1 LHDHPSAHRLQR
13 AKLGWIATP
22 EFAERIGRPV
32 PLVVF
37 SQPCR
42 FKQRALEMLNK
53 AEIPWEIVFKSPS
66 LGGLWAAARANIG
79 LTVRSSYW
87 VPSGL
92 MVLDPMQIGLPD
104 LGDTEVD
111 IHYFEDALAP
121 DLLEM
126 VKHME
131 RSILLHP
138 NGFPSQCDFAP
149 DRAG

>member
-1 LHDHPSAHRLQR
+1 
-13 AKLGWIATP
+13 
-22 EFAERIGRPV
+22 
-32 PLVVF
+32 
-37 SQPCR
+37 
-42 FKQRALEMLNK
+42 
-53 AEIPWEIVFKSPS
+53 
-66 LGGLWAAARANIG
+66 
-79 LTVRSSYW
+79 
-87 VPSGL
+87 

-149 DRAG
+149 DGAG